1 MVAASTR
8 QRRTPG
14 RNHREQSVAHTAVN
28 TRRAT
33 EAGPSGQAT
42 VAPTGDADEGTATGV
57 ANYQSNPVEAADDPA
72 SGADEDM
79 AMDAANDQPNPVEAA
94 DDPAPDAEP
103 GLTAE
108 EVRKEVRYRKS
119 WM

>member
-14 RNHREQSVAHTAVN
+14 RHYRGQSVTHITVN
-28 TRRAT
+28 NDRAKT
-33 EAGPSGQAT
+33 GPSGQTT
-42 VAPTGDADEGTATGV
+42 VAPTSDADEVTAAG
-57 ANYQSNPVEAADDPA
+57 
-72 SGADEDM
+72 
-79 AMDAANDQPNPVEAA
+79 AANGQSNPVEAA

-108 EVRKEVRYRKS
+108 EMRKEVRYRKS
-119 WM
+119 LMQRQVLTFF